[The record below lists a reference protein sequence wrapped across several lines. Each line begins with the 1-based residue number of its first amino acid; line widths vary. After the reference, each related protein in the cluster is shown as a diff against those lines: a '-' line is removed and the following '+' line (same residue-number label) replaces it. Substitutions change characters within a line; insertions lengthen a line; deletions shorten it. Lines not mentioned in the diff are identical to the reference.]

1 MKRKEEIKEAVE
13 GGKPPWAKKGPK
25 GKKKKLTA
33 RQKAKAKARAKKGG
47 RPYPNLVDNMNA
59 AKKKSKKRRPM
70 SDEDYF
76 EV

>member
-1 MKRKEEIKEAVE
+1 MKRKAEIKEAVE
-13 GGKPPWAKKGPK
+13 DAPWNKKRPK

-47 RPYPNLVDNMNA
+47 RRYPNLVDNMNA
-59 AKKKSKKRRPM
+59 AKKKKSKKRVM

>member
-1 MKRKEEIKEAVE
+1 MKRKDEIKDAVE
-13 GGKPPWAKKGPK
+13 DTKPPWMKKRPK

-33 RQKAKAKARAKKGG
+33 KQKAKAKAKAKKGG

-59 AKKKSKKRRPM
+59 ARKKKSKKRVM

-76 EV
+76 EI